1 MEIIIL
7 GIMVILLVII
17 IIQNVLKNDTIKLK
31 KENENLK
38 DEIAKMLMLTREEI
52 SKNIGNKLVETSN
65 IQQVGIANLTTI
77 NETKLENIRKS
88 VEDKLILLQKDNSE
102 KLEKMRV
109 TVDEKLHNTL
119 EQRLG
124 QSFKLVNDRLESVY
138 KGLGE
143 MQTLAQGVGDLKKV
157 FTNVKSRG
165 FWGEIELGN
174 ILEQFLTKD
183 QYLCSVKTKPKSN
196 DFVEFAIKLPG
207 KDSGEPVLLPVDS
220 KFPIEDYTRLV
231 DAEEQGNL
239 ELVNESRKK
248 LYNSIKLFAKD
259 IHDKYIETPYTTDF
273 GIMFL
278 PTESLYCE
286 VVRNSDL
293 CEVLSQK
300 YRIVVAGPTTFV
312 ALLNS
317 LQLGFKTLAIEKRSS
332 EVWQLLG
339 TIKSE
344 FGKFGDLL
352 DKTNKKLQEVSNTIG
367 QATTKTRTIERKLKK
382 VEALPVENESE
393 FYEINLLNEY
403 EEDTNINESE
413 DLNDTE
419 KISTENY

>member
-1 MEIIIL
+1 MEMIMLGVIIIL
-7 GIMVILLVII
+7 LIIVIL
-17 IIQNVLKNDTIKLK
+17 QNIFK
-31 KENENLK
+31 NENKKLK
-38 DEIAKMLMLTREEI
+38 DENEKLKDEMSKMLMQTREEI
-52 SKNIGNKLVETSN
+52 SKNIGNKLVETAN
-65 IQQVGIANLTTI
+65 IQQVGLASLTTL

-88 VEDKLILLQKDNSE
+88 VEDKLSMLQRDNSE

-165 FWGEIELGN
+165 FWGEVGLNN

-183 QYLCSVKTKPKSN
+183 QYLCNVKTKPKSN
-196 DFVEFAIKLPG
+196 EFVEFAIKLPG
-207 KDSGEPVLLPVDS
+207 KDNDEPVLLPVDS

-231 DAEEQGNL
+231 DAEEKGDVD
-239 ELVNESRKK
+239 LVNESRKK
-248 LYNSIKLFAKD
+248 LYNSIKVFAKD
-259 IHDKYIETPYTTDF
+259 IYDKYIETPYTTDF

-286 VVRNSDL
+286 VVKNSDL

-300 YRIVVAGPTTFV
+300 YRVVVAGPTTFV

-339 TIKSE
+339 MVKSE

-352 DKTNKKLQEVSNTIG
+352 DKTNKKLQEISNTIG

-382 VEALPVENESE
+382 VEALPVGNEND
-393 FYEINLLNEY
+393 FYEVELLPDSLNEELK
-403 EEDTNINESE
+403 EESD
-413 DLNDTE
+413 D
-419 KISTENY
+419 

>member
-1 MEIIIL
+1 MDITVVLLMI
-7 GIMVILLVII
+7 VITLLV
-17 IIQNVLKNDTIKLK
+17 VLILINIFKNNNI
-31 KENENLK
+31 NLRRELS
-38 DEIAKMLMLTREEI
+38 DMFRQTREEI
-52 SKNIGNKLVETSN
+52 SNNVGNKIVETSN
-65 IQQVGIANLTTI
+65 ISQISMANLTNL

-88 VEDKLILLQKDNSE
+88 VEEKLLLIQKDNSE

-124 QSFKLVNDRLESVY
+124 ESFKLVNDRLESVY

-143 MQTLAQGVGDLKKV
+143 MQTLAQGVGDLRKV

-165 FWGEIELGN
+165 YWGEIQLNN
-174 ILEQFLTKD
+174 ILEQFLTKE
-183 QYLCSVKTKPKSN
+183 QYLANVKTKPKSN

-207 KDSGEPVLLPVDS
+207 KNENEYVLLPVDS
-220 KFPIEDYTRLV
+220 KFPIEDYSKLIE
-231 DAEEQGNL
+231 AEEIGDVA
-239 ELVNESRKK
+239 LVLESRKK
-248 LYNSIKLFAKD
+248 LENSIKLFAKD

-286 VVRNSDL
+286 ILRNSAL
-293 CEVLSQK
+293 CEIISSK
-300 YRIVVAGPTTFV
+300 YRVVVAGPTTFI

-317 LQLGFKTLAIEKRSS
+317 LQMGFKTLAIEKRSS

-339 TIKSE
+339 VVKSE

-352 DKTNKKLQEVSNTIG
+352 DKTNKKLQEISNTIDS
-367 QATTKTRTIERKLKK
+367 ATKKTRTIQSKLKK
-382 VEALPVENESE
+382 VESLPVSEEFYLDAAEIIDIEENEK
-393 FYEINLLNEY
+393 
-403 EEDTNINESE
+403 EEE
-413 DLNDTE
+413 
-419 KISTENY
+419 

>member
-1 MEIIIL
+1 MDL
-7 GIMVILLVII
+7 TVILLTIAIVLLII
-17 IIQNVLKNDTIKLK
+17 LIALNLKN
-31 KENENLK
+31 KEASLSKEFRSELSN
-38 DEIAKMLMLTREEI
+38 MFMQTREEI
-52 SKNIGNKLVETSN
+52 SKNIGNKIVETTN
-65 IQQVGIANLTTI
+65 IQQVGLANLTNM
-77 NETKLENIRKS
+77 NENKLENIRKT
-88 VEDKLILLQKDNSE
+88 VEERLTLLQKDNSE

-124 QSFKLVNDRLESVY
+124 ESFKLVNDRLESVY

-165 FWGEIELGN
+165 YWGEIQLGN
-174 ILEQFLTKD
+174 ILEQFLTSD

-207 KDSGEPVLLPVDS
+207 KNDNETVLLPVDS

-231 DAEEQGNL
+231 EAEDAGDVNL
-239 ELVNESRKK
+239 IAESKKK
-248 LYNSIKLFAKD
+248 LENSVKIFAKD
-259 IHDKYIETPYTTDF
+259 IYDKYIETPYTTDF

-286 VVRNSDL
+286 IVKNTDL
-293 CEVLSQK
+293 CETLSQK
-300 YRIVVAGPTTFV
+300 YRVVVSGPTTFV

-317 LQLGFKTLAIEKRSS
+317 LQMGFRTLAIEKRSS

-339 TIKSE
+339 MVKSE
-344 FGKFGDLL
+344 FSKFGDLL
-352 DKTNKKLQEVSNTIG
+352 DKTNKKLQEISGTMEL
-367 QATTKTRTIERKLKK
+367 ASRKTRTIEKKLKK
-382 VEALPVENESE
+382 VEALPIPSESE
-393 FYEINLLNEY
+393 FYAIDSADL
-403 EEDTNINESE
+403 EEEKEDVVDSTN
-413 DLNDTE
+413 ND
-419 KISTENY
+419 